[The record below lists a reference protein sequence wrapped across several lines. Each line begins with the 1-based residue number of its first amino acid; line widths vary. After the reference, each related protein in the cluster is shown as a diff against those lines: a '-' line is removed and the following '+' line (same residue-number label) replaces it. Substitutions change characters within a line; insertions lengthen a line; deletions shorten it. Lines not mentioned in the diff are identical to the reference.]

1 MFLGA
6 DVSTQEQEDSLAL
19 GKGWEEGEEGATKG
33 KWCLK
38 GKLGPLR
45 VTSWMQSFSRSGWI
59 TGLLFFSVGMRLSIY
74 TLSDHIKTKVRSKP
88 LHLTLVGPK
97 SNRRGCQ

>member
-6 DVSTQEQEDSLAL
+6 DFSTQEWEDSLAL
-19 GKGWEEGEEGATKG
+19 GKGWEEGEEGLLRAKMVMIG
-33 KWCLK
+33 E
-38 GKLGPLR
+38 LGPLR
-45 VTSWMQSFSRSGWI
+45 VTSWTQSFSRTGWI
-59 TGLLFFSVGMRLSIY
+59 TGLLFFSAGMRLSIY

>member
-6 DVSTQEQEDSLAL
+6 DFSTQEWEDSLAL
-19 GKGWEEGEEGATKG
+19 RKGWEEGEEGLLRG
-33 KWCLK
+33 KMVMI
-38 GKLGPLR
+38 GELGPLR
-45 VTSWMQSFSRSGWI
+45 VTSWTRSFSRTGWI
-59 TGLLFFSVGMRLSIY
+59 TGLLFFSAGMRLSIY